1 MKQVIFILMA
11 TLAISCNQI
20 YPKMDNGNSRNEVVV
35 EEVIQTSGYTYLRFT
50 DNGTEQW
57 LATTLID
64 AKVGEK
70 YYYEKSMVM
79 ENFHSK
85 ELERDFK
92 TILFVERLST
102 EPISAEEKTK
112 PVAPGSAKAKAE
124 KMVVVIEKSKDDIT
138 VANLYSNKE
147 TYANKLVLIKGKV
160 VKYSPGIM
168 NKNWVHIQDG
178 TEYDGNYDLTVTT
191 LSEFK
196 VGDIVTLEGKIAL
209 DKDFGYGY
217 KYDVLLED
225 AVAK

>member
-20 YPKMDNGNSRNEVVV
+20 YPKMDNGSSHELAV
-35 EEVIQTSGYTYLRFT
+35 EEVIQASGYTYLKFT
-50 DNGTEQW
+50 DNDTEQW
-57 LATTLID
+57 LATTTID

-85 ELERDFK
+85 ELNRDFK
-92 TILFVERLST
+92 TILFVDRITT
-102 EPISAEEKTK
+102 EPISGEEKTK

-160 VKYSPGIM
+160 VKYSPEIM
-168 NKNWVHIQDG
+168 NKNWIHIQDG

-196 VGDIVTLEGKIAL
+196 VGDIVTLEGKIVL

-217 KYDVLLED
+217 IYDVLLED

>member
-1 MKQVIFILMA
+1 MKQVLFILMA
-11 TLAISCNQI
+11 ILAISCNQI
-20 YPKMDNGNSRNEVVV
+20 YPKMDNGNSLVV

-85 ELERDFK
+85 ELERDFV
-92 TILFVERLST
+92 TILFVERLAT
-102 EPISAEEKTK
+102 EPISGDEKTK

-217 KYDVLLED
+217 IYDVLLED